1 MQNKGALKFL
11 AIALAVAC
19 AYQLSFTFV
28 TRHVENK
35 AAQYAAGDAVKE
47 QNYLDSIKSQ
57 TVYNLGFI
65 KFNYKQCK
73 EKEINLGLDLRGGMN
88 VMLEISIEDV
98 IRALSNDS
106 KDPGFNQAL
115 VQAREEQKNSTKD
128 YITLFAEAYEMISNG
143 GRLSYIFNTPELREQ
158 ITPNSTN
165 AEVIKVLRSS
175 AEGAIENSFNVLRNR
190 IDKFGV
196 TQPNIQRLENSG
208 RILVELPGVKETE
221 RVRKLLQ
228 GTASLEFWA
237 TYENQEIYPALVQAN
252 DVIKELQDAG
262 EIVAETG
269 DASTV
274 AAAADS
280 LVAATV
286 AADSTMLAN
295 ADSAAAAGNSTLI
308 SQLDSTDA
316 SHVETDEQAMISKF
330 PLFAKLRPV
339 ADEQGQIGRG
349 PVIGWAKSFD
359 TAAVNRYMSLPQVKA
374 LLPRDI
380 KLMWGVKAIDPQ
392 ETTFALYAI
401 KANTRDGKAP
411 LDGGSVVEAREGY
424 AQHGSSAEVSM
435 TMNASGARTWARLT
449 TSIGALRSCSTVTF
463 IRLPWFT
470 GRFPADN
477 RRFPDNLRSTKRA
490 TWPMC

>member
-128 YITLFAEAYEMISNG
+128 YITLFAEAYEKISNG

-208 RILVELPGVKETE
+208 RILVELPGVKEPE
-221 RVRKLLQ
+221 RVRILQ
-228 GTASLEFWA
+228 FF
-237 TYENQEIYPALVQAN
+237 
-252 DVIKELQDAG
+252 D
-262 EIVAETG
+262 
-269 DASTV
+269 
-274 AAAADS
+274 
-280 LVAATV
+280 
-286 AADSTMLAN
+286 
-295 ADSAAAAGNSTLI
+295 
-308 SQLDSTDA
+308 
-316 SHVETDEQAMISKF
+316 H
-330 PLFAKLRPV
+330 
-339 ADEQGQIGRG
+339 
-349 PVIGWAKSFD
+349 VIGLHQRRID
-359 TAAVNRYMSLPQVKA
+359 
-374 LLPRDI
+374 LLVFVSGPEFEAGRPLQQFADAFRDR
-380 KLMWGVKAIDPQ
+380 K
-392 ETTFALYAI
+392 
-401 KANTRDGKAP
+401 
-411 LDGGSVVEAREGY
+411 SVV
-424 AQHGSSAEVSM
+424 
-435 TMNASGARTWARLT
+435 
-449 TSIGALRSCSTVTF
+449 
-463 IRLPWFT
+463 
-470 GRFPADN
+470 
-477 RRFPDNLRSTKRA
+477 
-490 TWPMC
+490 